1 MKAMIGD
8 EPVNETSPISAFLR
22 HIQLLDDESRN
33 FCATVF
39 CEVYA
44 NSEFITLL
52 SHFFRV
58 RSPRYERDV
67 QG

>member
-22 HIQLLDDESRN
+22 HIQLLDDDSRN

-44 NSEFITLL
+44 NSEF
-52 SHFFRV
+52 
-58 RSPRYERDV
+58 
-67 QG
+67 

>member
-1 MKAMIGD
+1 MH
-8 EPVNETSPISAFLR
+8 ETSPVSAFLR
-22 HIQLLDDESRN
+22 HIQLLDDESCN

-39 CEVYA
+39 CEVHA

-58 RSPRYERDV
+58 GMSDV
-67 QG
+67 QGLKVGMRDFGQ

>member
-8 EPVNETSPISAFLR
+8 EPVNETSPISAFMR

-44 NSEFITLL
+44 NSEFLKL
-52 SHFFRV
+52 FSCEV
-58 RSPRYERDV
+58 
-67 QG
+67 